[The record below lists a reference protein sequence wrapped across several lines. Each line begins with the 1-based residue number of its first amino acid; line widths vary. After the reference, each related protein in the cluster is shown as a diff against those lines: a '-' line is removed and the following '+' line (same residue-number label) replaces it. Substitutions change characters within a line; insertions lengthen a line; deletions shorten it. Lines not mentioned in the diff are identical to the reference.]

1 MSGIRP
7 IGSEKL
13 QGMDKIKR
21 IMEIARFNENIPQ
34 SINET
39 AKSEYKIT
47 LADGNTYEIVKERQ
61 GYIIKSTMNESESEY
76 IEPIRERKYFSSY
89 SQALKRMNLMAK
101 ELNELHGNDEG
112 ISLIGEQKKKFIL
125 KNTKKKTTKSPEGE
139 TPTPSVEPAPMA
151 PPPVD
156 SGSATPPPPT
166 DSESTLPPAPGEMD
180 STMPPSDMGGGMPPA
195 PSDMG
200 GGMPPAPSD
209 MGGDMGGGDMPPPSD
224 MGGDMEGG
232 EMPPAPSDMGGGMP
246 PPSDMGG
253 DMSEPMGD
261 EESTGGGKT
270 RKMSDFKR
278 IQILVGKL
286 AQKIRT
292 YEESDDLSPKDIK
305 YIINSILSAID
316 VQALDEDDIEQIISK
331 LEGEDEDEEGGTE
344 DVSDEEEVVND
355 GGEMDEEYTNYGKSV
370 HDYLKGA
377 VSSIMGSKLKES
389 DDFDVD
395 NTEDSFMKFNEKRNQ
410 NKSEVSIEDLED
422 SDTDIEDLKIRRAMR
437 RRPSN
442 SHYHFNR
449 GTYNESKIDKILMGY
464 FKLNENEIKQKY
476 SRLVESDFQMRSLS
490 SFLNENPN
498 STYMGKT
505 TKGNLIFKNG
515 NKEVKITKSGT
526 LI

>member
-464 FKLNENEIKQKY
+464 FKLNENEIKQKET
-476 SRLVESDFQMRSLS
+476 RKQTIM
-490 SFLNENPN
+490 SF
-498 STYMGKT
+498 Y
-505 TKGNLIFKNG
+505 FK
-515 NKEVKITKSGT
+515 
-526 LI
+526 

>member
-125 KNTKKKTTKSPEGE
+125 KNTKKKATKSPEGE

-156 SGSATPPPPT
+156 SGSAMPPPPT

-180 STMPPSDMGGGMPPA
+180 STMPPSDMGGGDMPPPPSDMGSGEMPA

-200 GGMPPAPSD
+200 GEEMPSSD
-209 MGGDMGGGDMPPPSD
+209 MGG
-224 MGGDMEGG
+224 
-232 EMPPAPSDMGGGMP
+232 EMP
-246 PPSDMGG
+246 
-253 DMSEPMGD
+253 EPMGD

-331 LEGEDEDEEGGTE
+331 LEGEDEDEEGGGTE

-355 GGEMDEEYTNYGKSV
+355 GGEMDEEYSNYGKSIN
-370 HDYLKGA
+370 DYLRAA
-377 VSSIMGSKLKES
+377 VTSTLSSKLKES
-389 DDFDVD
+389 DDFDID
-395 NTEDSFMKFNEKRNQ
+395 NTEDNFMKFYEKRNQ
-410 NKSEVSIEDLED
+410 KGSEVSIEDLED
-422 SDTDIEDLKIRRAMR
+422 SDTDTEDFKIRRAMK

>member
-156 SGSATPPPPT
+156 SGSAMPPPPT
-166 DSESTLPPAPGEMD
+166 DSEATLPPAPGEMD

-200 GGMPPAPSD
+200 GDMGSGEMPPA
-209 MGGDMGGGDMPPPSD
+209 PSD

-232 EMPPAPSDMGGGMP
+232 EMPP

-253 DMSEPMGD
+253 EEMPSSEMGGEMSEPMGD
-261 EESTGGGKT
+261 EESTGGGKP

-331 LEGEDEDEEGGTE
+331 LEGEDEDEEGGGTE

-355 GGEMDEEYTNYGKSV
+355 GGEMDEEYSNYGKSIN
-370 HDYLKGA
+370 DYLRAA
-377 VSSIMGSKLKES
+377 VTSTLSSKLKES
-389 DDFDVD
+389 DDFDID
-395 NTEDSFMKFNEKRNQ
+395 NTEDNFMKFYEKRNQ
-410 NKSEVSIEDLED
+410 KGSEVSIEDLED
-422 SDTDIEDLKIRRAMR
+422 SDTDIEDFKIRRAMK

>member
-1 MSGIRP
+1 MS
-7 IGSEKL
+7 K
-13 QGMDKIKR
+13 
-21 IMEIARFNENIPQ
+21 
-34 SINET
+34 
-39 AKSEYKIT
+39 
-47 LADGNTYEIVKERQ
+47 
-61 GYIIKSTMNESESEY
+61 
-76 IEPIRERKYFSSY
+76 
-89 SQALKRMNLMAK
+89 
-101 ELNELHGNDEG
+101 
-112 ISLIGEQKKKFIL
+112 KKKFIL

-156 SGSATPPPPT
+156 SGSAMPPPPT

-253 DMSEPMGD
+253 DMPEPMGD

-422 SDTDIEDLKIRRAMR
+422 SDTDIEDFKIRRAMK